1 MMNDYMIEGIFP
13 GEDLEQSLAKI
24 QDGQVPPIAWEGLH
38 ARLHWETRTE
48 QLWEW
53 GFVIA
58 AFGMVGWY
66 MFWFFT
72 ALQNFTIIPLP

>member
-1 MMNDYMIEGIFP
+1 MNDYMIADLYPGQDVEPSWFEIQEGQ
-13 GEDLEQSLAKI
+13 L
-24 QDGQVPPIAWEGLH
+24 PPIAWQGLH
-38 ARLHWETRTE
+38 ARIRWETRTE
-48 QLWEW
+48 YLWEW

-58 AFGMVGWY
+58 AFGVMGWY

>member
-1 MMNDYMIEGIFP
+1 MNDYMIEDMYPDQDVEPSWF
-13 GEDLEQSLAKI
+13 EI
-24 QDGQVPPIAWEGLH
+24 QEGQLPPIAWEGLH
-38 ARLHWETRTE
+38 ARLRWATWTE

-53 GFVIA
+53 GVVIA
-58 AFGMVGWY
+58 AFGVMGWY